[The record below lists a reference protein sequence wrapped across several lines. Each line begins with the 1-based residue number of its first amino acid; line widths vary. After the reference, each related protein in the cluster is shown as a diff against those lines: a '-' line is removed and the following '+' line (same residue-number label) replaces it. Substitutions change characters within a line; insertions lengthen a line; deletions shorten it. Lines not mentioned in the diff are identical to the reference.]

1 MITRAERFE
10 LWVRIL
16 TVSVVAAFGLALLP
30 TDVLGQQESLKDRL
44 VGTWKIVSVEN
55 TRPDGSVIQ
64 LFGAHP
70 KGIAVFDAH
79 GNTVIVLM
87 RSDRPKYAADNR
99 DLGTPEENK
108 ATVQG
113 THAYFGTYSVNET
126 DKTLIFHVEGNTF
139 PNQEGI
145 DTKRFISVT
154 GDEFRWTTPAP
165 SVGGKSEA
173 VWKRVK

>member
-1 MITRAERFE
+1 LGFSAVI
-10 LWVRIL
+10 
-16 TVSVVAAFGLALLP
+16 AFGSALL
-30 TDVLGQQESLKDRL
+30 TANAAGQQKSLKDRL

-55 TRPDGSVIQ
+55 TRPDGTVIH
-64 LFGAHP
+64 LFGANP

-79 GNTVIVLM
+79 GQTVIVLM
-87 RSDRPKYAADNR
+87 RSDRPKFAADNR
-99 DLGTPEENK
+99 DLGTAEENK

-113 THAYFGTYSVNET
+113 THAYFGTYSVNEA

-145 DTKRFISVT
+145 DTMRFISVV

-165 SVGGKSEA
+165 SVGGTSEA
-173 VWKRVK
+173 IWKRVK